1 MSLPL
6 LPPPF
11 PVPLQPVPS
20 GRTALAAPRNA
31 TACGNI
37 PLAATPRRGAASAG
51 LHTGAPAARK
61 VRAASR
67 ETESN
72 RSPAPLQV
80 GPPPRPRSCSR
91 RRETKLQFLSSDDY
105 LFLFLSFLP
114 LVSVCVCV
122 CMSTCAPPD
131 AECSPG
137 SFGAGCQQSCDCPG
151 GGLCD
156 PRTGE
161 CGQRR
166 CPAGFDGENCDL
178 GEDAHSHAWWPHL
191 QQRHLLMIYSR
202 SFHLAPKKVFTNQK
216 QLAQLRAPS
225 YGRYSEVAEVTSLPS

>member
-1 MSLPL
+1 MLACSSLCPSHPTPSLPL
-6 LPPPF
+6 
-11 PVPLQPVPS
+11 PLQPVPS

-114 LVSVCVCV
+114 LVCLCGVCVHV
-122 CMSTCAPPD
+122 YMRVPPMQS
-131 AECSPG
+131 ARRALLGPAANSHVTVQVEGHVTPG
-137 SFGAGCQQSCDCPG
+137 RASAVRGGVPLATTGRTVTWVRMRTHTPG
-151 GGLCD
+151 GHTCNS
-156 PRTGE
+156 
-161 CGQRR
+161 
-166 CPAGFDGENCDL
+166 A
-178 GEDAHSHAWWPHL
+178 
-191 QQRHLLMIYSR
+191 IY
-202 SFHLAPKKVFTNQK
+202 
-216 QLAQLRAPS
+216 
-225 YGRYSEVAEVTSLPS
+225 

>member
-1 MSLPL
+1 MFPSSTRKQPENQIQIKALCASPRKKSQQHVGLFFSRPLPL
-6 LPPPF
+6 LTPPLPLT
-11 PVPLQPVPS
+11 LQPAPS

-31 TACGNI
+31 TVCGNI
-37 PLAATPRRGAASAG
+37 PPAATPRRGAASVG

-72 RSPAPLQV
+72 HSPAPLQV

-91 RRETKLQFLSSDDY
+91 GRETKLQFLSSDDY

-114 LVSVCVCV
+114 LLCVFVCVCV
-122 CMSTCAPPD
+122 RLRARPPI

-151 GGLCD
+151 GGSCD

-161 CGQRR
+161 CDRRR

-178 GEDAHSHAWWPHL
+178 GEGAHSHTWWPHL
-191 QQRHLLMIYSR
+191 QQRHQLLIY
-202 SFHLAPKKVFTNQK
+202 
-216 QLAQLRAPS
+216 
-225 YGRYSEVAEVTSLPS
+225 